1 MVCAWLSL
9 SSSPSAV
16 WRWLITLTPP
26 SAVSSTFAPVAV
38 LKRRMRSAALALLAF
53 FIFDAMPT
61 VTVTVTLFG
70 ATTLSQD
77 GPRCTEN
84 ALRNTVRSEGR

>member
-1 MVCAWLSL
+1 
-9 SSSPSAV
+9 V
-16 WRWLITLTPP
+16 WRWLVTLTPP

-70 ATTLSQD
+70 ATTLSR
-77 GPRCTEN
+77 GPLIRGWV
-84 ALRNTVRSEGR
+84 RIVGKPNTVVSLLLAVNGAVTESG